1 MPKRS
6 KNRHQSRRVVAA
18 VMNEPWA
25 LLPRYVEVM
34 AEIVELRSEGLTF
47 TSDEIRARVGREEEQ
62 EEKRTWQ
69 LVDGVAVLPL
79 YGMLAPRMNM
89 FMAIS
94 GGTSTQQFAGWFAEA
109 LNHSRVKAVVLDVD
123 SPGGSVQGNRE
134 LADVIFQG
142 RGTKP
147 IVAVATNMMC
157 SAAYYVASAADRI
170 VASPSAL
177 VGSLGTYMIHRESS
191 RAMENAGIK
200 YSVIKAGEN
209 KAAGLDVEPLTA
221 QSRALLQERVDSMN
235 ALFMETV
242 ARNRGV
248 SVATVNERYGQGK
261 DVIAREG
268 LSMGL
273 VDRVGTL
280 SEVLGEL
287 RSKASRAKA
296 G

>member
-1 MPKRS
+1 MPRKL

-25 LLPRYVEVM
+25 LLPRYMDIM
-34 AEIVELRSEGLTF
+34 AEIVELRSEGWTF
-47 TSDEIRARVGREEEQ
+47 TTDEIRSRVGRDEDED
-62 EEKRTWQ
+62 EKRTWQ

-94 GGTSTQQFAGWFAEA
+94 GGTSTQQFAGWFSEA
-109 LNHSRVKAVVLDVD
+109 INHSRVKAVVLDVD
-123 SPGGSVQGNRE
+123 SPGGSTQGNRE
-134 LADVIFQG
+134 LADVIFQA

-147 IVAVATNMMC
+147 IVAVGTNMMA
-157 SAAYYVASAADRI
+157 SAAYYVASAADRV
-170 VASPSAL
+170 VASPSSL

-191 RAMENAGIK
+191 RAIENAGIK

-209 KAAGLDVEPLTA
+209 KAAGLEVEPLTS
-221 QSRALLQERVDSMN
+221 QSRALLQERVDAMN
-235 ALFMETV
+235 DLFMETV

-248 SVATVNERYGQGK
+248 SVATVEQRYGQGK

-268 LSMGL
+268 FSMGL
-273 VDRVGTL
+273 VDRVATL
-280 SEVLGEL
+280 QEVLGEL
-287 RSKASRAKA
+287 RSKPSRAKA
-296 G
+296 S